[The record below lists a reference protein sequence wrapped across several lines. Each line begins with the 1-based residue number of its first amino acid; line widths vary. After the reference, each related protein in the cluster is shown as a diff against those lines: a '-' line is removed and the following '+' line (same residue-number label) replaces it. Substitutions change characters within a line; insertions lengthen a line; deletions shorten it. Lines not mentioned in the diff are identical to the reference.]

1 MICLTQFPIF
11 CVVEQTTQQQPVRPK
26 QPSAAPPPATAT
38 ADPAPLELQGPVLAA
53 PPAQASKPAAAA
65 KNKGGDPDRKELF
78 KMTVNADDKRL
89 SRQDETVRRGKS
101 KKEKRLARAR
111 WGDRLLEH
119 LNNHAQGTQ
128 DPEDKALATNL
139 GERLKSV
146 PSDDS
151 MAENVNEE
159 EEEDWEF

>member
-26 QPSAAPPPATAT
+26 QPSAAPPPAT

>member
-1 MICLTQFPIF
+1 
-11 CVVEQTTQQQPVRPK
+11 
-26 QPSAAPPPATAT
+26 
-38 ADPAPLELQGPVLAA
+38 
-53 PPAQASKPAAAA
+53 
-65 KNKGGDPDRKELF
+65 
-78 KMTVNADDKRL
+78 MTVSADDKRI

-101 KKEKRLARAR
+101 KKEKKLARTR

-128 DPEDKALATNL
+128 DPEDQALATNL

-159 EEEDWEF
+159 EEEEDWEF

>member
-1 MICLTQFPIF
+1 
-11 CVVEQTTQQQPVRPK
+11 
-26 QPSAAPPPATAT
+26 
-38 ADPAPLELQGPVLAA
+38 
-53 PPAQASKPAAAA
+53 
-65 KNKGGDPDRKELF
+65 
-78 KMTVNADDKRL
+78 MTVSADDKRI

-101 KKEKRLARAR
+101 KKEKKLARAR

-119 LNNHAQGTQ
+119 LNNHAQGTK
-128 DPEDKALATNL
+128 DPEDQALATNL

-146 PSDDS
+146 ASDDS

>member
-53 PPAQASKPAAAA
+53 PPAQVSKPAAAA

>member
-1 MICLTQFPIF
+1 
-11 CVVEQTTQQQPVRPK
+11 
-26 QPSAAPPPATAT
+26 
-38 ADPAPLELQGPVLAA
+38 
-53 PPAQASKPAAAA
+53 
-65 KNKGGDPDRKELF
+65 
-78 KMTVNADDKRL
+78 MTVNADDKRL